1 MNTKLYKDSNKNIY
15 SYPADGS
22 QDHLIRDKT
31 PVSQEQADALVSA
44 NLESMTQE
52 IFSRLT
58 YAQKRQL
65 EYPSIGDQLDAIW
78 KGGTDADTMKALI
91 QQVKDKYPKPLE
103 S

>member
-1 MNTKLYKDSNKNIY
+1 MNTKLYKDSHNNIY

-22 QDHLIRDKT
+22 QNHLIGNKT
-31 PVSQEQADALVSA
+31 PVSQEQANAIVSA
-44 NLESMTQE
+44 NLEPITQE
-52 IFSRLT
+52 ILGRLT

-78 KGGTDADTMKALI
+78 KGGTDAEVMKAFI
-91 QQVKDKYPKPLE
+91 QQVKAKYPKPLE